1 MCPKLEKVCPK
12 LEKVCPTLEK
22 MCPKLEKMCPK
33 LEKMCPKLEKV
44 CPKLEQVNPK
54 LEKMCPKFQ
63 YALQILV
70 IRLILMLIQVKNVI
84 NGQNR
89 QLCVMII
96 PTREATANIQVPSKI
111 PLLET

>member
-1 MCPKLEKVCPK
+1 M
-12 LEKVCPTLEK
+12 
-22 MCPKLEKMCPK
+22 MYPKLEKMYPK

-44 CPKLEQVNPK
+44 YPK

-70 IRLILMLIQVKNVI
+70 IRLILMLIQAKNVF

-89 QLCVMII
+89 QLCAIS
-96 PTREATANIQVPSKI
+96 TREAPANTTGSYQ
-111 PLLET
+111 ETST